1 MLMKQWSNYT
11 IVYNAQARYSTLTHP
26 LLMRDLF
33 LFSSAGR
40 DTPETAGKCQPRH
53 FADLK
58 KKGHWFCVVC
68 KDRPHIVTALFTSF
82 LKCGRGVKIEFQ
94 QVQLLYMINAKQS
107 ARFFCCL
114 SKVNEMQYY
123 FSFRESI
130 FQFSGFQEKYL
141 VGSHRWMIVH
151 SSLFG

>member
-11 IVYNAQARYSTLTHP
+11 IVYNARARYGTLTHP

-58 KKGHWFCVVC
+58 KK
-68 KDRPHIVTALFTSF
+68 KDTGSVWYVMTDLT
-82 LKCGRGVKIEFQ
+82 LL
-94 QVQLLYMINAKQS
+94 QL
-107 ARFFCCL
+107 C
-114 SKVNEMQYY
+114 
-123 FSFRESI
+123 
-130 FQFSGFQEKYL
+130 
-141 VGSHRWMIVH
+141 
-151 SSLFG
+151 SLPF